1 MMQSACIVSEH
12 VRWTLGPGLALRI
25 VDRKSQK
32 GGVLWPAE
40 QRGFDGVWRSKSH
53 VTTNLVNVAAVD
65 LRLVIG

>member
-40 QRGFDGVWRSKSH
+40 Q
-53 VTTNLVNVAAVD
+53 VD
-65 LRLVIG
+65 LAE